1 MKLPEDTLI
10 VSDKRGR
17 KMKYKLFEEIVL
29 NKDIPEKNLKK
40 GDVAT
45 IVEHHPI
52 ADGED
57 GYSLEIFNV
66 FGDTIAVTTVPES
79 AIEPLTEDEV
89 FNVRPLVAA

>member
-1 MKLPEDTLI
+1 VVIGL
-10 VSDKRGR
+10 

-29 NKDIPEKNLKK
+29 NKDFTGKNLKK

-45 IVEHHPI
+45 IVEYHPV

-66 FGDTIAVTTVPES
+66 LGNTIAIITVPES
-79 AIEPLTEDEV
+79 AIKPLNEDEV
-89 FNVRPLVAA
+89 FSVRPLVAA